1 MNAVKVD
8 EALFEYDIVL
18 PNLKLTGI
26 VGHEY
31 LKKKYEKTRKH
42 KKPLDA
48 QKIGLEL
55 YISLDKYTLKNNL

>member
-31 LKKKYEKTRKH
+31 LKKEYEKTRKH

-55 YISLDKYTLKNNL
+55 YI